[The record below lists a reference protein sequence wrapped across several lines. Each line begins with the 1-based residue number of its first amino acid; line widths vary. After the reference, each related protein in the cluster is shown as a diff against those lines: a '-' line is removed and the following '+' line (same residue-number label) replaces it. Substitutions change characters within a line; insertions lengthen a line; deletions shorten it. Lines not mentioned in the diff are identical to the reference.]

1 MARRSVECLTMP
13 KEVIRSGVN
22 GECLGFVLAN
32 DKADVTEN
40 GGEAT
45 AGLSFIRKID
55 SKVL

>member
-1 MARRSVECLTMP
+1 MP